1 MSSQTNYNQE
11 FEYSEIVGVGFSTYS
26 PEQIRN
32 SSVANIT
39 KTQLYDSNG
48 EPTIGGL
55 FDPKMGYIEPGKRCK
70 TCFQTFITCPG
81 HPGHIELAKPIFN
94 IQYENEIVKIL
105 KCVCVKCSKLLINKD
120 SPLIKNLINNTKHNR
135 KERFEKIYN
144 IIKSKVKRCGSIN
157 EKPGSILDFEGCGAI
172 QPSKYINNIKT
183 DSEIVAEW
191 KSEIIEGNNQDITQK
206 INPEIILSIF
216 KRISEEDASV
226 LGFSKNWCL
235 PSWLIISVLP
245 VCPPCVRPSVRQYNN
260 QRSEDDLTHKYN
272 DIIKYNDILKDK
284 LASSNSLSTEHIKHY
299 TDMVQYH
306 VSTLFNNDIKG
317 ISPATTRSGRPMK
330 TFTERLKGKEGRI
343 RHNLM
348 GKRVDYSARSVIS
361 PDANLD
367 IDQLGVPYRVAMN
380 LTFPE
385 VVNQF
390 NINDMYKKVRNGNK
404 VYPGAKSI
412 KSLKDG
418 KTRLLDYQDTSK
430 IVLEI
435 GDVINRHLVNDD
447 IVLFNRQPSL
457 HKMSMMAHR
466 VRVMDG
472 NTFRLN
478 VDVCKP
484 YNADFDGDEM
494 NMHVPQSIQTAMEL
508 KELALVTKHI
518 ISPSVNKPIIMP
530 SQDNLLG
537 LYKLTE
543 DGMVFTH
550 KETMNMMMGVNKFNG
565 KLPDPEIRDGKYVR
579 WTGKQI
585 FSMILPKISFRKK
598 AGKAFLRDVII
609 DNGILKQGQVD
620 KGVSGPIVHTI
631 FNEYGHK
638 EATRYL
644 NDLQKIVTR
653 FITRCGFSVGISD
666 LFIHNDFK
674 KRNQEK
680 VLKAK
685 EDVIDITKKTH
696 LNILT
701 EVSNGLDAI
710 YEAKVRAIA
719 NSATKDITK
728 ENINFLN
735 NQNRINFMVNSGSKG
750 SAVNLQQMMYLLGEQ
765 VIDGKRVPLGFS
777 NRTLPHYPKFENG
790 IESRGFIASNFIDG
804 LNPQEFFF
812 HAMSGRE
819 GIIDTA
825 VKTASSGYIQR
836 KLVKATE
843 DLKANHDFTVRSSN
857 LDVVQFVYG
866 DDGFYPSHLEKQTTN
881 LVNIEQDDLENN
893 YLINDVSMFE
903 KYVLKKELNKVDIS
917 DFKAEVNDF
926 NNFVKDSVDIIYGP
940 YSNYYSNVNEL
951 SLFYPIHFRKLLSN
965 TEIQYKLSNKSKSD
979 LHPIHIIKGI
989 KDLYSYCTVNGH
1001 HNHCL
1006 MILMCDYLSPI
1017 KLLRDYGMNKI
1028 AFKHVCNNIK
1038 MRFENSLV
1046 EGAEMVGPLAAQ
1058 SIGEVSTQL
1067 TLNTFHL
1074 AGVGEKT
1081 NVTKGVPRLTE
1092 LLSNTKNPKQP
1103 MCNIYLESKYRY
1115 DLDLA
1120 SKVGNNIESNTIG
1133 DLLESE
1139 AIYLDP
1145 TNNLDNM
1152 LSEDQE
1158 MMKIYQTFSELDNQY
1173 DQIPDNPWIIRLEF
1187 NRQKIIEKKITMDD
1201 IHNIL
1206 NNKYPTSVLMFSD
1219 DNSSKLIFRLRLPFA
1234 TNKEKA
1240 DDDILYLKQKIDEI
1254 SQINIKGVQGIS
1266 KVYPPKT
1273 SPKYLKQG
1281 DVYIEKDEYILDT
1294 DGSNLFDLLIRDEID
1309 STRTYSIDPNEML
1322 TTFGIEAARFM
1333 IENQLTEVFST
1344 NDINKRHI
1352 AVLCDRMNRGGE
1364 FMSVDRHGINKENI
1378 GPLAKSSFEETTD
1391 QLQEASLFGAV
1402 DDISGVSSN
1411 IMVGQIPPCGTGD
1424 SMLLLDEEMLLQ
1436 QEEVDED
1443 YEDEDINQYF
1453 ESSEFCAENDDIKFN
1468 LNAVEDEN
1476 LDVNVIPEVVVS

>member
-26 PEQIRN
+26 PEQIKN
-32 SSVANIT
+32 ISVANIT

-55 FDPKMGYIEPGKRCK
+55 FDPKMGYIEQGKRCK

-105 KCVCVKCSKLLINKD
+105 KCVCIKCSRLLINKN
-120 SPLIKNLINNTKHNR
+120 SPLIKNLINNTKLNR
-135 KERFEKIYN
+135 KERFEKIHN
-144 IIKSKVKRCGSIN
+144 IIKSKVKRCGGMN

-183 DSEIVAEW
+183 DSQIIAEW
-191 KSEIIEGNNQDITQK
+191 KGELVEGNQNDITQN
-206 INPEIILSIF
+206 INAEILLSIF
-216 KRISEEDASV
+216 KRITEEDALV
-226 LGFSKNWCL
+226 MGFGKDWCL
-235 PSWLIISVLP
+235 PWWLIISVLP

-272 DIIKYNDILKDK
+272 DIIKYNDILKEK
-284 LASSNSLSTEHIKHY
+284 LASGNSLTPDHIKHY

-385 VVNQF
+385 TVNQY
-390 NINDMYKKVRNGNK
+390 NINDLYKKVRNGNK
-404 VYPGAKSI
+404 TYPGAKSI
-412 KSLKDG
+412 KSVKDG
-418 KTRLLDYQDTSK
+418 KTRLLDYQDTNK

-435 GDVINRHLVNDD
+435 GDIVNRHLINDD

-457 HKMSMMAHR
+457 HKMSMMGHR

-478 VDVCKP
+478 VDVCSP

-508 KELALVTKHI
+508 KELALVSRHI
-518 ISPSVNKPIIMP
+518 ISPSSSDPIIKP

-537 LYKLTE
+537 LYKITE
-543 DGMVFTH
+543 NGVLFTH
-550 KETMNMMMGVNKFNG
+550 KEVMNMMMGVNKFNG
-565 KLPDPEIRDGKYVR
+565 KLPEPDVKEGSYVR
-579 WTGKQI
+579 WTGKQV
-585 FSMILPKISFRKK
+585 FSTVLPNISLKSK
-598 AGKAFLRDVII
+598 VDKAFLEDVII
-609 DNGILKQGQVD
+609 DNGILKQGQVN
-620 KGVSGPIVHTI
+620 KGVSDGILHMI

-644 NDLQKIVTR
+644 NDLQKIITR
-653 FITRCGFSVGISD
+653 FMTRCGFSVGISD
-666 LFIHNDFK
+666 LFLHNDIK

-680 VLKAK
+680 IVEAK
-685 EDVIDITKKTH
+685 KEVIDITKKSH

-701 EVSNGLDAI
+701 EVSNGLDNI
-710 YEAKVRAIA
+710 YDAKVRKVAATTTKNITNDNIA
-719 NSATKDITK
+719 M
-728 ENINFLN
+728 LN
-735 NQNRINFMVNSGSKG
+735 NKNRINFMVNSGSKG
-750 SAVNLQQMMYLLGEQ
+750 KSINIQQMMYLLGEQ

-777 NRTLPHYPKFENG
+777 NRTLPHYPKYENG

-857 LDVVQFVYG
+857 LDVVQFIYA
-866 DDGFYPSHLEKQTTN
+866 DDGFYPSFLERQSTRLADITQ
-881 LVNIEQDDLENN
+881 EDLDKH
-893 YLINDVSMFE
+893 YLINDIKLFE
-903 KYVLKKELNKVDIS
+903 KLVLKKELNKVEVS
-917 DFKAEVNDF
+917 DFKKELADF
-926 NNFVKDSVDIIYGP
+926 NKMVIDSLDVMYNCYINYFKDMGSLQL
-940 YSNYYSNVNEL
+940 YYPTN
-951 SLFYPIHFRKLLSN
+951 FRKLINN
-965 TEIQYKLSNKSKSD
+965 TVIQYKLNTKSKSD
-979 LHPIHIIKGI
+979 LHPIDIIKGI
-989 KDLYSYCTVNGH
+989 KDVYNYCSVNGF
-1001 HNHCL
+1001 HNNAL
-1006 MILMCDYLSPI
+1006 LILLCDNLSPI
-1017 KLLRDYGMNKI
+1017 RLLRDVGMNKI
-1028 AFKHVCNNIK
+1028 AFKHVCNNVK

-1115 DLDLA
+1115 NLDMA
-1120 SKVGNNIESNTIG
+1120 AKVGNNIESNIIG

-1145 TNNLDNM
+1145 SNNLDNM
-1152 LSEDQE
+1152 LDEDKE
-1158 MMKIYQTFSELDNQY
+1158 MMKIYQVFSELDNQHE
-1173 DQIPDNPWIIRLEF
+1173 QIPDNPWIIRLEF
-1187 NRQKIIEKKITMDD
+1187 DRKKIIEKKITMDD

-1206 NNKYPTSVLMFSD
+1206 NNKYPTAVLMFSD
-1219 DNSSKLIFRLRLPFA
+1219 DNSSKLVFRLRMPFA

-1254 SQINIKGVQGIS
+1254 SQINIKGIVGIS
-1266 KVYPPKT
+1266 KVYTPKK
-1273 SPKYLKQG
+1273 SPIYNKQG
-1281 DVYIEKDEYILDT
+1281 DVYTKEDEYILET
-1294 DGSNLFDLLIRDEID
+1294 DGSNLFELLTRDEVD
-1309 STRTYSIDPNEML
+1309 ATRTYSIDPNEML

-1333 IENQLTEVFST
+1333 IQNQLKDVFGDKT
-1344 NDINKRHI
+1344 NDRHI
-1352 AVLCDRMNRGGE
+1352 GVLCDRMNRGGE

-1391 QLQEASLFGAV
+1391 QLQEASLFGAI

-1424 SMLLLDEEMLLQ
+1424 SMVLLDEEMLLQ
-1436 QEEVDED
+1436 QDDVDED
-1443 YEDEDINQYF
+1443 AEDDDINKYF